1 MIDQWFNQDLQ
12 AIFSTYAIAVLID
25 ESGDAEFLLS
35 TLGNDYIIHQAHSE
49 IEELHVKYL
58 IEKDQLS
65 PNNPK
70 KYLIYTQT
78 QRDKLKFIREYCET
92 NGCLEI
98 RYLHNYIKS
107 KVHQVLNLNINLS
120 EKDLLAA
127 AKVSVG
133 KDRTYWLDLS
143 HKGASEI
150 FDLKQELL
158 PFIHAPDRYDQEKYD
173 AQLRETFYRKVNEM
187 LGQDYLEKPP
197 ATLAEEVVQALFN
210 GLAQGTASPLLMD
223 IYTTW
228 LDSRSYLS
236 SFDDYRQR
244 YTLPPGLDLWQ
255 VSPHH
260 PFKTVDEQWLQ
271 AIATFLHDQA
281 KLTEILPRLKQ
292 RHQSSQAKALGIT
305 FWEDVITLLEFDSK
319 NIAYL
324 SSLAECV
331 EFYTKHF
338 SRLDTAIRHLY
349 TSFLN
354 RQDLLEP
361 WQALYRDHLT
371 IFLDR
376 WFSYWP
382 HYQETQT
389 GILQTLIA
397 QNPDTKIAV
406 IVGDGVA
413 YEMAEQVAA
422 RVKTTAKL
430 TRQVILADI
439 PSETEN
445 NMSRIYMDNG
455 LIAHKQGDRER
466 YLLSQNASLTIDL
479 ILLEAVNDE
488 PLLGQVLICTY
499 KDIDDMGEK
508 LQQKAL
514 KYFAETIDF
523 FAEKISQLLRNGYG
537 KVYLITDH
545 GFVLTG
551 LLTEADKVTVL
562 PPQGEHQTAERYIRT
577 VQPQT
582 AWLPT
587 LIEVKKAYQH
597 FQYLYFAQTINPFKT
612 PGLYGFAHGGLAPQE
627 LITPLFC
634 WEQSSLVTSTL
645 PVAIANKDDLRS
657 ITGEL
662 FALKLRSEPGKGDL
676 FSAERRIYL
685 VFFANKQQINK
696 SDVFSIPQDTVIMK
710 EYTFDGYAEIEV
722 QVLDANTKQLLDK
735 ALVKRNQDRDLGGL
749 F

>member
-1 MIDQWFNQDLQ
+1 
-12 AIFSTYAIAVLID
+12 
-25 ESGDAEFLLS
+25 
-35 TLGNDYIIHQAHSE
+35 
-49 IEELHVKYL
+49 
-58 IEKDQLS
+58 
-65 PNNPK
+65 
-70 KYLIYTQT
+70 
-78 QRDKLKFIREYCET
+78 
-92 NGCLEI
+92 
-98 RYLHNYIKS
+98 
-107 KVHQVLNLNINLS
+107 
-120 EKDLLAA
+120 
-127 AKVSVG
+127 
-133 KDRTYWLDLS
+133 
-143 HKGASEI
+143 
-150 FDLKQELL
+150 
-158 PFIHAPDRYDQEKYD
+158 
-173 AQLRETFYRKVNEM
+173 
-187 LGQDYLEKPP
+187 
-197 ATLAEEVVQALFN
+197 
-210 GLAQGTASPLLMD
+210 
-223 IYTTW
+223 
-228 LDSRSYLS
+228 
-236 SFDDYRQR
+236 
-244 YTLPPGLDLWQ
+244 
-255 VSPHH
+255 
-260 PFKTVDEQWLQ
+260 
-271 AIATFLHDQA
+271 
-281 KLTEILPRLKQ
+281 
-292 RHQSSQAKALGIT
+292 
-305 FWEDVITLLEFDSK
+305 
-319 NIAYL
+319 
-324 SSLAECV
+324 
-331 EFYTKHF
+331 
-338 SRLDTAIRHLY
+338 
-349 TSFLN
+349 
-354 RQDLLEP
+354 LEP

-397 QNPDTKIAV
+397 QSPDTKIAV

-479 ILLEAVNDE
+479 ILLEVVNDE